1 MTWPG
6 ETNGIPNGLNVNL
19 GGPLG
24 AILPSAICGDMGPCV
39 PIGMGFDPA
48 GLHGPNQTATD
59 LFAGVFSTLW
69 GVIYSVGWTNDTRRL
84 FNTSWCGPGGGGTT
98 NGAVDIACKQHDDC
112 YGSLTG
118 LDNFRNLLPSQAAKI
133 SACNQQLCNAVRNE
147 GSSGRLIYDYFSSTG
162 RYRCQ

>member
-1 MTWPG
+1 MGCAGVFWVLDGSDFCDWFCFPFPFPFPIQVGAGGGGSGHGHPSGGGTPPGNPPGGGSSGGGAVTWPG
-6 ETNGIPNGLNVNL
+6 ETNGIPNGLNVNF

-69 GVIYSVGWTNDTRRL
+69 GVIYSVGWTT
-84 FNTSWCGPGGGGTT
+84 
-98 NGAVDIACKQHDDC
+98 
-112 YGSLTG
+112 
-118 LDNFRNLLPSQAAKI
+118 
-133 SACNQQLCNAVRNE
+133 
-147 GSSGRLIYDYFSSTG
+147 
-162 RYRCQ
+162 